1 MWCQDEAGPYQAI
14 PQPTERWSKEG
25 QPHRHPH
32 TYVRGGTAKLLSLFH
47 PLTGQIRVKGVT
59 QSTNAI
65 LHPWIKE
72 QITAILATL
81 PELPPFEVL
90 SASANRARW
99 ERCQEGLRVKFSLL
113 SSDLPPLRILLIWDN
128 LAGHWNADLLVWLMQ
143 QGVMPLFTP
152 ISGSWLNLCES
163 AQRIVVRRAL
173 QGQSLENPGSLISAL
188 ESAAIG
194 WNASPTPFE
203 WGGKRAARRQRA
215 RARNVYHRLGGSGG
229 FTRRPIRRRWN
240 GNYSWL
246 QAK

>member
-1 MWCQDEAGPYQAI
+1 M
-14 PQPTERWSKEG
+14 
-25 QPHRHPH
+25 
-32 TYVRGGTAKLLSLFH
+32 RGGTAKLLSLFH
-47 PLTGQIRVKGVT
+47 PRTGQIRVQGVT

-72 QITAILATL
+72 QVRAILSTL
-81 PELPPFEVL
+81 PELQPSEVL

-99 ERCQEGLRVKFSLL
+99 ERCQAGLSVKFSLL

-143 QGVMPLFTP
+143 QGVMMLFTP

-173 QGQSLENPGSLISAL
+173 QGQSFESPASLISAL

-194 WNASPTPFE
+194 WNADPTPFE
-203 WGGKRAARRQRA
+203 WGGKRAARRQ

-240 GNYSWL
+240 GSYSCS